1 MTISWA
7 EPANDGGAAIT
18 GYRIYRGTTSGG
30 ETLLLTVPRM
40 TTYTDE
46 TTVDGTTYYFQVAA
60 VNSAGEGPRSGELSA
75 MPATVPGAPTITSAT
90 AGNGTVALAWSAPT
104 SGGAPITNYS
114 VFRGTASGGETL
126 LTTLGNVGGWTDTG
140 LVNGTTYFYKVSAS
154 NFKGEGSRSG
164 ETSATPK
171 ATGIVPGSPSNVAV
185 KPNDATGILLS
196 WRAPNS
202 GSMPIVGYKIYRG
215 TVSKGETFLA
225 TVGNVVTFTDTNV
238 RNGTTYY
245 YQITAVNGVGE
256 SSPSTEKSAARG
268 NAPTA
273 PRSLAAT
280 AGTTKVTLKWS
291 TPASNG
297 GASVTNYRIYRST
310 ASGAE
315 TLLTTVGST
324 TSFVDGNVA
333 RGTRYYYRVAAVNPL
348 GEGAMSVEASA
359 IPL

>member
-1 MTISWA
+1 MSAVPGNSVTISWA

-171 ATGIVPGSPSNVAV
+171 ATGHRPGQPVERRGQAERCNGDPPVLEGTEQRLNAHRRLQDLPRHSQQGRDIPGHGR
-185 KPNDATGILLS
+185 AT
-196 WRAPNS
+196 
-202 GSMPIVGYKIYRG
+202 
-215 TVSKGETFLA
+215 
-225 TVGNVVTFTDTNV
+225 
-238 RNGTTYY
+238 
-245 YQITAVNGVGE
+245 
-256 SSPSTEKSAARG
+256 SSPSPTRTSGTERRTTTRSPPSTGSARARHR
-268 NAPTA
+268 
-273 PRSLAAT
+273 PRNRL
-280 AGTTKVTLKWS
+280 
-291 TPASNG
+291 P
-297 GASVTNYRIYRST
+297 
-310 ASGAE
+310 E
-315 TLLTTVGST
+315 
-324 TSFVDGNVA
+324 
-333 RGTRYYYRVAAVNPL
+333 GTRQRL
-348 GEGAMSVEASA
+348 REAWPRRPA
-359 IPL
+359 RLR

>member
-46 TTVDGTTYYFQVAA
+46 TTDDGTTYYYQVGRDQQRWRRPPIRRAL
-60 VNSAGEGPRSGELSA
+60 GDTGGLSRA
-75 MPATVPGAPTITSAT
+75 RPTITSAT
-90 AGNGTVALAWSAPT
+90 AGNGSVALAWSTPT

-126 LTTLGNVGGWTDTG
+126 LTTLGNVAGWTDTG

-164 ETSATPK
+164 EASATPK
-171 ATGIVPGSPSNVAV
+171 GTGIVPGSPSNVAV
-185 KPNDATGILLS
+185 KPNDAKGILLS
-196 WRAPNS
+196 WRAPNNI
-202 GSMPIVGYKIYRG
+202 GSTPIVGYKIYRG
-215 TVSKGETFLA
+215 TVSKGETLLA
-225 TVGNVVTFTDTNV
+225 TIGNVVTFTDTSV

-273 PRSLAAT
+273 PPKPGRDGRHDQGNPQSGRRRHPT
-280 AGTTKVTLKWS
+280 AV
-291 TPASNG
+291 PASPTTG
-297 GASVTNYRIYRST
+297 ST
-310 ASGAE
+310 ARPHQAPRRS
-315 TLLTTVGST
+315 
-324 TSFVDGNVA
+324 
-333 RGTRYYYRVAAVNPL
+333 
-348 GEGAMSVEASA
+348 
-359 IPL
+359 